1 MPLAD
6 QRIDYALHGL
16 HESEAG
22 ADPLALFQRWFDDAL
37 AAGIREPNAMTL
49 ATATPDGRPSAR
61 IVLLKVCDERGL
73 AFFTNYQSRKGREL
87 TDNPRAA
94 LVFFWHPIERQVR
107 VEGTVEVVADAES
120 DEYFATRPVDSRL
133 GAWASEQSGVLSSRE
148 ELERRHREYMA
159 HFAGDVPR
167 PPHWGGFRVIP
178 DVWEFWQGRPSRLH
192 DRLRY
197 RRADSGWIRERLAP

>member
-16 HESEAG
+16 RESEAG

-37 AAGIREPNAMTL
+37 AAGIREPTAMTL

-159 HFAGDVPR
+159 QFAGDVPR